1 MRVLQAYNIFG
12 SLTERVWLEVPQR
25 LALRGYVPV
34 WMCESIADEA
44 PAVDTAPVVLPRI
57 TVRSDADVDAE
68 LTSIASQPLDLAP
81 SVQLAHGHTGPRLLR
96 LAPLIARGVPC
107 VISLYGYDASRLLR
121 DPMWEARYR
130 WAAKRG
136 AVFVVLCAA
145 MRARLR
151 QAGIADQNIVTIHL
165 GVDLETWRFSPRPAP
180 DRPRFAFVGR
190 LQEKKGVVH
199 LLEAMRSLPTDTE
212 LHIVGDGPL
221 RDSLQARARDLQ
233 IDTRV
238 RFHGKVERS
247 MLATLLQAVT
257 AFVLPSVEAADGD
270 SEGTPI
276 VLMEALAMGLPCV
289 TTQHAGNA
297 EVLPP
302 VGRRF
307 AVAPGDAAALA
318 KAMTE
323 VASLD
328 AVDRQSLVQA
338 GRHWI
343 ETEFDLARTVD
354 RYEHVYARLTAGP
367 INPCRA

>member
-1 MRVLQAYNIFG
+1 V
-12 SLTERVWLEVPQR
+12 E
-25 LALRGYVPV
+25 
-34 WMCESIADEA
+34 
-44 PAVDTAPVVLPRI
+44 
-57 TVRSDADVDAE
+57 AE
-68 LTSIASQPLDLAP
+68 LNEIASQPFDVGSSMA
-81 SVQLAHGHTGPRLLR
+81 LAHGHTGPRLLR
-96 LAPLIARGVPC
+96 LAPLIARGLPC

-121 DPMWEARYR
+121 DPLWEARYR

-165 GVDLETWRFSPRPAP
+165 GVDLETWRFNPRPAP

-190 LQEKKGVVH
+190 LQEKKGVVY
-199 LLEAMRSLPTDTE
+199 LLEAMRSLPTDAE
-212 LHIVGDGPL
+212 LHIFGDGPL
-221 RDSLQARARDLQ
+221 RDSLQACARDLQ
-233 IDTRV
+233 IDGRV
-238 RFHGKVERS
+238 RFRGKVERS
-247 MLATLLQAVT
+247 TLATLVQEMT

-302 VGRRF
+302 TGRRF
-307 AVAPGDAAALA
+307 AVAPGDAVSLA
-318 KAMTE
+318 KAMMD
-323 VASLD
+323 VASLG

-338 GRHWI
+338 GRQWI

-354 RYEHVYARLTAGP
+354 RYEHLYARLIARP
-367 INPCRA
+367 ISPYQA